1 MPYEIIL
8 SPEAVEDFRRLKAT
22 LRAKVSDGI
31 ETHLRHEPTKSSRS
45 RIKRLRSLSQ
55 PQYRLRIED
64 LRIFYDVT
72 GTKVE
77 VLAIVEKSEVDK
89 WLAELKKHE

>member
-8 SPEAVEDFRRLKAT
+8 SPEAVEDFRSLKAT
-22 LRAKVSDGI
+22 LRAKVRDGLKRY
-31 ETHLRHEPTKSSRS
+31 LRHEPTKVSHS
-45 RIKRLRSLSQ
+45 RIKRLRGLSQ

-64 LRIFYDVT
+64 LRVFYDVA

-89 WLAELKKHE
+89 WLAKLRRTE